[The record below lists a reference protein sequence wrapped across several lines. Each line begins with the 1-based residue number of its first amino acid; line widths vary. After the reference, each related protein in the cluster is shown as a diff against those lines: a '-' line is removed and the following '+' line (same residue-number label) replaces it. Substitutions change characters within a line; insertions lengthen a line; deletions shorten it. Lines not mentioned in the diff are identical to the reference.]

1 MATTEPPAA
10 RLEGLT
16 LDTGWRVT
24 SRLPDLPGK
33 TGGYFSC
40 QYTVER
46 DGHQAFLKALDYSK
60 AEEIARQCGIDELHA
75 LQILVEAYNFERDL
89 LYECAE
95 KRMDRVVIAMEDG
108 NVRVD
113 PGPFGT
119 VFYLIF
125 ERADGD
131 VRSHLAATEMVE
143 LAWLLRCLHHVATGL
158 FQLHSAKVA
167 HQDLKPSNVLVF
179 ERTTSKVADLGSASV
194 KGQDCP
200 RDNFEFAGDG
210 TYAPPELLYGQ
221 RDGEW
226 NRRRQAC
233 DVYHLGSL
241 VVFFFCGVGMTSLV
255 LSHMQDDQRP
265 QSWAGTY
272 QQILPEVRDAF
283 GKALQEFEA
292 NVAGDQLKVALR
304 EIVSQLCDPDPAQR
318 GHPRNRTGIADQY
331 SLERYVGRFN
341 LLALR
346 AKIGVLESV

>member
-1 MATTEPPAA
+1 MATPTPPAA

-16 LDTGWRVT
+16 LESGWRAT
-24 SRLPDLPGK
+24 LRLPDLPGR

-40 QYTVER
+40 QYMVER
-46 DGHQAFLKALDYSK
+46 DGHHAFLKALDYSK
-60 AEEIARQCGIDELHA
+60 AEEIAKQSGIDELHA

-89 LYECAE
+89 LYECAR
-95 KRMDRVVIAMEDG
+95 KRMDRVVIAIEDG

-113 PGPFGT
+113 EGPFGT

-131 VRSHLAATEMVE
+131 VRNHLATAGKVE

-158 FQLHSAKVA
+158 YQLHSAKVA

-194 KGQDCP
+194 KGEECP
-200 RDNFEFAGDG
+200 RDAFEFAGDG

-221 RDGEW
+221 RDAEW

-255 LSHMQDDQRP
+255 LSYMQEDHRP
-265 QSWAGTY
+265 RSWGGTY
-272 QQILPEVRDAF
+272 QEILPEVRDAF
-283 GKALQEFEA
+283 GIALQEFEG
-292 NVAGDQLKVALR
+292 NVPGDQLRAALR
-304 EIVSQLCDPDPAQR
+304 EIVSQLCDPDPLQR
-318 GHPRNRTGIADQY
+318 GHPRNRIGVADQY
-331 SLERYVGRFN
+331 SLERYVERLN
-341 LLALR
+341 LLARR
-346 AKIGVLESV
+346 AEIGVLESI